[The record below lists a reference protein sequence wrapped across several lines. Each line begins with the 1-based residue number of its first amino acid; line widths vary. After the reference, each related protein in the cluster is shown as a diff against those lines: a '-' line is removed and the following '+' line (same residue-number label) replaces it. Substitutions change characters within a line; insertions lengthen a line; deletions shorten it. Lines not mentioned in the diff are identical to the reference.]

1 MPAIQQA
8 NNLGDVLKFEA
19 PNLYSRETVTVL
31 GGVGTERVLPV
42 GTLIGRRTKSE
53 VAAAADASNSGD
65 GTIGTVTLG
74 SRAVPGVYSLTCII
88 ASADSGTFQVV
99 DPNGH
104 RLPDVTVG
112 VAYDTYH
119 LKFTIDDG
127 ATDFVLGDHFTV
139 LTTGD
144 GNVVAM
150 DPTAVD
156 GSADPIGIIAQR
168 VVAPVGQD
176 TPEVAILRHAILADH
191 AVVWPESINET
202 QKLEATAA
210 LEARGI
216 LIRQGV

>member
-1 MPAIQQA
+1 MPVFQEPQ
-8 NNLGDVLKFEA
+8 NLGDVLKFEA

-31 GGVGTERVLPV
+31 GGVGTERILPV
-42 GTLIGRRTKSE
+42 GTVIARRTKSE
-53 VAAAADASNSGD
+53 LAAAAAAGNTGD
-65 GTIGTVTLG
+65 GMISAVTLG
-74 SRAVPGVYSLTCII
+74 SNAVPGVYSLTCIT
-88 ASADSGTFQVV
+88 ASADSGIFQVM

-112 VAYDTYH
+112 VAYDTSH
-119 LKFTIDDG
+119 LKFTLDDG
-127 ATDFVLGDHFTV
+127 AADFVVGDHFTV
-139 LTTGD
+139 LVTGD
-144 GNVVAM
+144 GNMVAF

-156 GSADPIGIIAQR
+156 GSADPIGIIAQH
-168 VVAPVGQD
+168 VSAPVGQNV
-176 TPEVAILRHAILADH
+176 PEVAILRHAILADH